1 MAEAIHAPIWN
12 QLMGQPEAV
21 ELLETAVRHR
31 DDGVF
36 HSWLIT
42 GPPGS
47 GRSNIALAFAAS
59 LECTEGGCGTCQSCK
74 LAAAGTH
81 PDITVLSTE
90 KVQITI
96 AEIRELLASSVMGTT
111 LGRYRILVMED
122 ADRMTPTASNL
133 LLKSLEEPPAGT
145 IWMLCAPS
153 EADMLPTIRSRVRR
167 VGLKVPSVESVAA
180 LLVERDG
187 IDPTLAAKVAAEAQ
201 SHIGMARRLA
211 TSSDAR
217 NRRRDVLKAAMSI
230 YNVADAVRTSE
241 RWLELAQKD
250 AESLSTEKDEEEK
263 AALMHSMGLSA
274 TDAVPAA
281 LRSELKRLTDDQKRR
296 STRSLRDGLD
306 RIFVDLLALYRDIL
320 TLQLNAGVGLV
331 NQDLVEDI
339 AAIANKTKPE
349 ETLGKLKAIELARNR
364 IASNVRENMV
374 LESLGVSLR
383 LKRN

>member
-1 MAEAIHAPIWN
+1 
-12 QLMGQPEAV
+12 MGQPEAV
-21 ELLETAVRHR
+21 QLLESAVRHR
-31 DDGVF
+31 ADGVF

-47 GRSNIALAFAAS
+47 GRSNLALAFAAA
-59 LECTEGGCGTCQSCK
+59 LECQAGGCGTCQSCS

-167 VGLKVPSVESVAA
+167 VGLKVPSVDSVAA

-187 IDPTLAAKVAAEAQ
+187 IESALAHKVAAEAQ

-230 YNVADAVRTSE
+230 YNVADVVKTSE

-250 AESLSTEKDEEEK
+250 AESLSNEKDEEEK

-274 TDAVPAA
+274 SDAVPPA
-281 LRSELKRLTDDQKRR
+281 LRAELKRLTDDQKRR

-306 RIFVDLLALYRDIL
+306 RIFVDLLALYRDVL

-331 NQDLVEDI
+331 NQDLFDDISSI
-339 AAIANKTKPE
+339 AAKTKPE

>member
-1 MAEAIHAPIWN
+1 
-12 QLMGQPEAV
+12 MGQPEAV

-47 GRSNIALAFAAS
+47 GRSNIALAFAAA

-180 LLVERDG
+180 LQL
-187 IDPTLAAKVAAEAQ
+187 TATA
-201 SHIGMARRLA
+201 STRLWQPRLRPKLRA
-211 TSSDAR
+211 TSAWLDAWPP
-217 NRRRDVLKAAMSI
+217 AAM
-230 YNVADAVRTSE
+230 
-241 RWLELAQKD
+241 LAID
-250 AESLSTEKDEEEK
+250 
-263 AALMHSMGLSA
+263 
-274 TDAVPAA
+274 
-281 LRSELKRLTDDQKRR
+281 
-296 STRSLRDGLD
+296 
-306 RIFVDLLALYRDIL
+306 
-320 TLQLNAGVGLV
+320 
-331 NQDLVEDI
+331 VE
-339 AAIANKTKPE
+339 
-349 ETLGKLKAIELARNR
+349 
-364 IASNVRENMV
+364 MF
-374 LESLGVSLR
+374 
-383 LKRN
+383 

>member
-1 MAEAIHAPIWN
+1 
-12 QLMGQPEAV
+12 MGQPEAV

-47 GRSNIALAFAAS
+47 GRSNIALAFAAA

-74 LAAAGTH
+74 LAESGTH

-187 IDPTLAAKVAAEAQ
+187 IDPALAAKVAAEAQ

-263 AALMHSMGLSA
+263 TALMHSMGLSA

-339 AAIANKTKPE
+339 TAIANKTKPE

-383 LKRN
+383 LKRD

>member
-1 MAEAIHAPIWN
+1 
-12 QLMGQPEAV
+12 MGQPEAV

-47 GRSNIALAFAAS
+47 GRSNIALAFAAA

-296 STRSLRDGLD
+296 TTRSLRDGLD

-339 AAIANKTKPE
+339 TAIANKTKPE

-383 LKRN
+383 LKRD